1 MKQLKMGL
9 LMALAVFCFTTI
21 NAQSKKIKV
30 VNNAV
35 VYQCPMK
42 CEGDKTYK
50 KAGKCPKCNMKL
62 KAKSNS
68 SVAATYQCPMKCEGD
83 KTYDKAGKCPKCN
96 MKLAKVEA
104 KKEVDN
110 HHGHNHN

>member
-1 MKQLKMGL
+1 
-9 LMALAVFCFTTI
+9 MALAVFCFTTI
-21 NAQSKKIKV
+21 NAQSKKTKV

-62 KAKSNS
+62 
-68 SVAATYQCPMKCEGD
+68 
-83 KTYDKAGKCPKCN
+83 
-96 MKLAKVEA
+96 AKVEA

>member
-1 MKQLKMGL
+1 
-9 LMALAVFCFTTI
+9 MALAVFCFTTT
-21 NAQSKKIKV
+21 NAQSKKTKV
-30 VNNAV
+30 VNDKV

-50 KAGKCPKCNMKL
+50 KAGKCPTCKMKL
-62 KAKSNS
+62 KAKAKSNAS
-68 SVAATYQCPMKCEGD
+68 AKTYQCPMKCEGD

-96 MKLAKVEA
+96 MKLAKVET